1 MAEDAGKKRFIKDFL
16 QKVRVGE
23 GFIEDIWIERAVKAP
38 GTSGEASTA
47 QSLSGRLVTN
57 ITELLEDDL
66 KHSFD
71 DGFFTFRIVSALKG
85 SGKTSLL
92 TYLHELTKT
101 RLRNKSLSVVIRF
114 PLTNITAMG
123 GSHDFSVKFYCYIL
137 ADTFWN
143 LLSNSESSIQSIAK
157 SILNEYLEQSEVSQ
171 LLMASK
177 LNTFR
182 VKFIQYFS
190 KNPINFEEFFFEVI
204 NEVTLVEPR
213 YTFAYLI
220 DEFDGLEKRP
230 DDFQQS
236 LSLMRALIKRSAQ
249 EFDSKIRLFIYLVGT
264 SNNIKNLFCADN
276 IIEDLVGHQVI
287 NLHGGFGNEFGLIRN
302 KIDERMQGAFKGYK
316 EFSTA
321 WGEIKKISPTP
332 GLTLRK
338 FCQEYAASIL
348 QIYEVYFKE
357 EPEKEFEG
365 DARALVESQCKQKW
379 QKYLVQ
385 KSYSLSSM
393 STTKILKGHAFDCYI
408 ELLHNGSKVAIG
420 FGEAKNYE
428 LLSSHLEIFNQWLH
442 DAEFK
447 PIRDDLSPP
456 DLAFMIAP
464 SCPSLLQRKL
474 ELKNINFIKSEK
486 VVASKDSDQKT
497 KEFSSSL
504 NINTAVNINTAS
516 QKLIV
521 SVLKGSSIRLQT
533 IEKLVKI
540 RTDNPF
546 NSLDELTS
554 RLNIKSDNVKQK
566 LLAKLKDNKICF
578 SDN

>member
-1 MAEDAGKKRFIKDFL
+1 
-16 QKVRVGE
+16 
-23 GFIEDIWIERAVKAP
+23 
-38 GTSGEASTA
+38 
-47 QSLSGRLVTN
+47 
-57 ITELLEDDL
+57 
-66 KHSFD
+66 
-71 DGFFTFRIVSALKG
+71 
-85 SGKTSLL
+85 
-92 TYLHELTKT
+92 
-101 RLRNKSLSVVIRF
+101 
-114 PLTNITAMG
+114 
-123 GSHDFSVKFYCYIL
+123 
-137 ADTFWN
+137 
-143 LLSNSESSIQSIAK
+143 
-157 SILNEYLEQSEVSQ
+157 
-171 LLMASK
+171 
-177 LNTFR
+177 
-182 VKFIQYFS
+182 
-190 KNPINFEEFFFEVI
+190 
-204 NEVTLVEPR
+204 
-213 YTFAYLI
+213 
-220 DEFDGLEKRP
+220 
-230 DDFQQS
+230 
-236 LSLMRALIKRSAQ
+236 
-249 EFDSKIRLFIYLVGT
+249 
-264 SNNIKNLFCADN
+264 
-276 IIEDLVGHQVI
+276 
-287 NLHGGFGNEFGLIRN
+287 
-302 KIDERMQGAFKGYK
+302 
-316 EFSTA
+316 
-321 WGEIKKISPTP
+321 
-332 GLTLRK
+332 
-338 FCQEYAASIL
+338 
-348 QIYEVYFKE
+348 
-357 EPEKEFEG
+357 
-365 DARALVESQCKQKW
+365 
-379 QKYLVQ
+379 
-385 KSYSLSSM
+385 M
-393 STTKILKGHAFDCYI
+393 STTKIPKGHAFDCYI
-408 ELLHNGSKVAIG
+408 ELLHNGSKVAIE